1 MAETIQK
8 LQRQQSQMQT
18 APQSV
23 VGNGGPPFQVTKEY
37 DAAAQASGKS
47 AQMNYHSITNMPQY
61 AHKSFEELRCE
72 NYSKLA
78 GTKEATPAQSATS
91 ASTEILV
98 KSVAGPTALKPD
110 SIRDKLGV
118 YVQTAQ
124 QYAGRP
130 VYDFVRQEEPL
141 VAPPPV
147 SDPGAAV
154 PNTST
159 PPNPFA
165 GLPAFLASSSSPP
178 AFSIGN
184 FGVAP
189 GAPAP
194 AAPSPLFAPKKLWF
208 DGSYWRC
215 GPDAHF
221 DEACVLVNGACTLKC
236 MCVRDTAMTADA
248 ITSTMWEARHATVQK
263 MDARDRD
270 RLERA
275 RRRGGRAA
283 SMKSK
288 LPGPEYHQISVR
300 RMAASTNDA
309 TAVKVDAAPAVD
321 AELCGRLAHY
331 YVHPGGQVTT
341 YAETTWQST
350 GSVTWGEAG
359 RVCRVIE
366 QRREYLCICEGE
378 RKLWV
383 RGPHAPEAETETKDE
398 DMQGPPP
405 APALAK
411 EESTYDEGVPDDD
424 DDAVEDDDDDDFE
437 NLMQLTS
444 TKPPAI
450 EPCTRNVYEL
460 VRPPAPPAVCVAA
473 PSILR
478 LSGLRARPS
487 LNERFARTTEQ
498 RAGQPV
504 YASKRAVLS
513 FDPAERAW
521 QIWQL
526 RSGKRELCA
535 VCATGRSVTP
545 FELATKN
552 RSRWRALH
560 AKTKTW
566 ADEPTVSLEAVPAF
580 HVSGSIL
587 RPELMGYYELVEGQT
602 CAGQPVWR
610 NDSGLFA
617 WCTSSA
623 PSDGAGRS
631 TLDRAALVKQ
641 KRAGSASTK
650 LRIGKT
656 VGGDACQVSLSIDD
670 AAFKSQVRSERAFR
684 TEDLVWQFDEV
695 PGFAGRSI
703 KSAPCVA
710 KSSKYRCVQ
719 EGDNVVQILSQPDA
733 ASKSATETTKA
744 ASGTAHFSPGDR
756 VRLRA
761 GISSPRHGV
770 PPGGRSSVGVITQNR
785 SNQDI
790 IIDFDDGT
798 KWQAWSPD
806 YEPADPGTV
815 VLPGEVVCGSL
826 IIGSAG
832 HEYLQVEN
840 CRGVPLGFLPMSD
853 ASGTRLF
860 APLGDE
866 SGGGAGRSVRDEI
879 VAIFKAKDLSKVS
892 QVDQLLIKYAGK
904 ETALLKK
911 VQQKYGAVSAGATG
925 PDGGLFAALTS
936 DASGASRAAPAFG
949 ATTLT
954 GQALVLSGAS
964 DSPAAYLFGEYGW
977 RMGGSWH
984 CATTGKILWVQ
995 DEGLGVISTV
1005 ANSTTA
1011 SAVMR
1016 LNASPITVGDSIKLR
1031 FDVVDRRSLQ
1041 WQTCEVEV
1049 SRKDSQSAVAATR

>member
-23 VGNGGPPFQVTKEY
+23 VGNGGPPFQVTKET

-91 ASTEILV
+91 ASTEVLV
-98 KSVAGPTALKPD
+98 KSFAYHTPLKTD
-110 SIRDKLGV
+110 SIGDKLGV

-124 QYAGRP
+124 QHAGRP
-130 VYDFVRQEEPL
+130 VYDFVRHEEPL

-159 PPNPFA
+159 PPNQFA
-165 GLPAFLASSSSPP
+165 GLPAFPASSSSPP
-178 AFSIGN
+178 AFSIGD
-184 FGVAP
+184 AP

-194 AAPSPLFAPKKLWF
+194 AAPSPSFAPKKLWF
-208 DGSYWRC
+208 DGSCWRC
-215 GPDAHF
+215 GPAAHF

-236 MCVRDTAMTADA
+236 MCVRDKAMTADA
-248 ITSTMWEARHATVQK
+248 ITSTMWEWRRDTGHAKVK
-263 MDARDRD
+263 KADK
-270 RLERA
+270 
-275 RRRGGRAA
+275 RGGRTNP
-283 SMKSK
+283 K
-288 LPGPEYHQISVR
+288 LPGPEYHQISVT
-300 RMAASTNDA
+300 RMTASTNDA
-309 TAVKVDAAPAVD
+309 TAAKADAAPAVD

-350 GSVTWGEAG
+350 GSLTWGEAG

-383 RGPHAPEAETETKDE
+383 RGPHEPEAETETKDD

-424 DDAVEDDDDDDFE
+424 DDAVEDDDDDDDFE

-498 RAGQPV
+498 RGGQPV

-513 FDPAERAW
+513 FDPAKRSW

-552 RSRWRALH
+552 FVFLVPDVFLVPFRSRWRALH
-560 AKTKTW
+560 AK
-566 ADEPTVSLEAVPAF
+566 
-580 HVSGSIL
+580 
-587 RPELMGYYELVEGQT
+587 
-602 CAGQPVWR
+602 
-610 NDSGLFA
+610 
-617 WCTSSA
+617 
-623 PSDGAGRS
+623 
-631 TLDRAALVKQ
+631 
-641 KRAGSASTK
+641 
-650 LRIGKT
+650 
-656 VGGDACQVSLSIDD
+656 
-670 AAFKSQVRSERAFR
+670 
-684 TEDLVWQFDEV
+684 
-695 PGFAGRSI
+695 
-703 KSAPCVA
+703 
-710 KSSKYRCVQ
+710 
-719 EGDNVVQILSQPDA
+719 
-733 ASKSATETTKA
+733 
-744 ASGTAHFSPGDR
+744 
-756 VRLRA
+756 
-761 GISSPRHGV
+761 
-770 PPGGRSSVGVITQNR
+770 
-785 SNQDI
+785 
-790 IIDFDDGT
+790 
-798 KWQAWSPD
+798 
-806 YEPADPGTV
+806 
-815 VLPGEVVCGSL
+815 
-826 IIGSAG
+826 
-832 HEYLQVEN
+832 
-840 CRGVPLGFLPMSD
+840 
-853 ASGTRLF
+853 
-860 APLGDE
+860 
-866 SGGGAGRSVRDEI
+866 
-879 VAIFKAKDLSKVS
+879 
-892 QVDQLLIKYAGK
+892 
-904 ETALLKK
+904 
-911 VQQKYGAVSAGATG
+911 
-925 PDGGLFAALTS
+925 
-936 DASGASRAAPAFG
+936 
-949 ATTLT
+949 
-954 GQALVLSGAS
+954 
-964 DSPAAYLFGEYGW
+964 
-977 RMGGSWH
+977 
-984 CATTGKILWVQ
+984 
-995 DEGLGVISTV
+995 
-1005 ANSTTA
+1005 
-1011 SAVMR
+1011 
-1016 LNASPITVGDSIKLR
+1016 
-1031 FDVVDRRSLQ
+1031 
-1041 WQTCEVEV
+1041 
-1049 SRKDSQSAVAATR
+1049 